1 MSSPTV
7 VAKPARTAK
16 SSPKLEAEIAQL
28 DARIAAIGGKPEAG
42 KPEAGKPGERALM
55 ARGERTVPQ
64 FATYVREVWTD
75 ARKAARKVAVPND
88 AAMLAALGG
97 TIALDR
103 TSEILEAL
111 APIGALVTL
120 QSDIPS
126 HWSFSVTLKDGSKV
140 TRTFADLYRD
150 LRRESG
156 DTLKGVIG

>member
-1 MSSPTV
+1 
-7 VAKPARTAK
+7 
-16 SSPKLEAEIAQL
+16 
-28 DARIAAIGGKPEAG
+28 
-42 KPEAGKPGERALM
+42 M